1 MKKLIEIF
9 DTHAHLCD
17 AAFDDE
23 REAIIADLGTHGV
36 GAFTEIGFD
45 LPSSR
50 AALALAERY
59 PQVYA
64 AVGFHPDHSDHLRD
78 EDVETLRQMVENDHQ
93 QAGER
98 TANGENPRHSVALNV
113 DKSVADEASA
123 VDEASSPVK
132 NSAVTR
138 QKIVAIGEIGLD
150 YHYTREGILRRAAAS
165 GREADPESLATA
177 DPEPEIQKACFRRM
191 LQLARE
197 LGLPINVHSRE
208 AAQDTYDLIVEERG
222 YENSGIIH
230 CFGYPVEM
238 AERFV
243 KLGLY
248 VGVGGVV
255 TFKNSRKLKEV
266 VERIPIECI
275 VLETDCPYMAPVPKR
290 GTRNDP
296 RNLPYVVEEIAALR
310 QMDPAEVIRIT
321 TENAKRVYR
330 ITE

>member
-1 MKKLIEIF
+1 MKKASGIF

-17 AAFDDE
+17 AAFDMD
-23 REAIIADLGTHGV
+23 REAIIADLGAHGV

-78 EDVETLRQMVENDHQ
+78 EDVETLRQMVEND
-93 QAGER
+93 
-98 TANGENPRHSVALNV
+98 
-113 DKSVADEASA
+113 K
-123 VDEASSPVK
+123 
-132 NSAVTR
+132 
-138 QKIVAIGEIGLD
+138 KIVAIGEIGLD

-165 GREADPESLATA
+165 GQEPDPESLATA

-266 VERIPIECI
+266 VERIPIERI

-296 RNLPYVVEEIAALR
+296 RNLPYIVEEIAALR

-330 ITE
+330 IKE

>member
-1 MKKLIEIF
+1 MKKSSEIF

-17 AAFDDE
+17 AAFDED

-78 EDVETLRQMVENDHQ
+78 EDVETLRKMVEND
-93 QAGER
+93 
-98 TANGENPRHSVALNV
+98 
-113 DKSVADEASA
+113 
-123 VDEASSPVK
+123 
-132 NSAVTR
+132 

-165 GREADPESLATA
+165 GQEPDPESLATA
-177 DPEPEIQKACFRRM
+177 DPDPEIQKACFRRM
-191 LQLARE
+191 LQLARA

-208 AAQDTYDLIVEERG
+208 AAQDTYDLIVEEHG

-255 TFKNSRKLKEV
+255 TFKNARKLKEV
-266 VERIPIECI
+266 VERIPIERI

-330 ITE
+330 IEE

>member
-1 MKKLIEIF
+1 MKKSSEIF

-23 REAIIADLGTHGV
+23 REAIIADLGAHGV

-78 EDVETLRQMVENDHQ
+78 EDVETLRQMVEN
-93 QAGER
+93 
-98 TANGENPRHSVALNV
+98 N
-113 DKSVADEASA
+113 
-123 VDEASSPVK
+123 
-132 NSAVTR
+132 

-165 GREADPESLATA
+165 GQEPDPESLATA

-191 LQLARE
+191 LQLARA

-208 AAQDTYDLIVEERG
+208 AAQDTYDLIVEEHG

-255 TFKNSRKLKEV
+255 TFKNARKLKEV
-266 VERIPIECI
+266 VARIPIERI

-330 ITE
+330 ISE

>member
-1 MKKLIEIF
+1 MKKASEIF

-23 REAIIADLGTHGV
+23 REAIIADLGAHGV

-78 EDVETLRQMVENDHQ
+78 EDVETLRQMVEND
-93 QAGER
+93 
-98 TANGENPRHSVALNV
+98 
-113 DKSVADEASA
+113 
-123 VDEASSPVK
+123 
-132 NSAVTR
+132 

-165 GREADPESLATA
+165 GQEPDPESLATA

-191 LQLARE
+191 LQLARA

-208 AAQDTYDLIVEERG
+208 AAQDTYDLIVEEHG

-266 VERIPIECI
+266 VARIPIERI

-330 ITE
+330 ISE

>member
-1 MKKLIEIF
+1 MKKASEIF

-64 AVGFHPDHSDHLRD
+64 AVGFHPDHSDHLRE
-78 EDVETLRQMVENDHQ
+78 EDVETLRKMVEND
-93 QAGER
+93 
-98 TANGENPRHSVALNV
+98 
-113 DKSVADEASA
+113 
-123 VDEASSPVK
+123 
-132 NSAVTR
+132 

-165 GREADPESLATA
+165 GQEPDPESLATA
-177 DPEPEIQKACFRRM
+177 DPDPEIQKACFRRM
-191 LQLARE
+191 LQLARA

-208 AAQDTYDLIVEERG
+208 AAQDTYDLIVEEHA

-243 KLGLY
+243 KLGMY

-255 TFKNSRKLKEV
+255 TFKNARKLKEV
-266 VERIPIECI
+266 VERIPIERI

-330 ITE
+330 IEE

>member
-1 MKKLIEIF
+1 MKKASEIF

-23 REAIIADLGTHGV
+23 REAIIADLGAHGV

-78 EDVETLRQMVENDHQ
+78 EDVETLRKMVEND
-93 QAGER
+93 AG
-98 TANGENPRHSVALNV
+98 
-113 DKSVADEASA
+113 
-123 VDEASSPVK
+123 
-132 NSAVTR
+132 TR
-138 QKIVAIGEIGLD
+138 KKIVAIGEIGLD

-165 GREADPESLATA
+165 GQEPDPESLATA

-191 LQLARE
+191 LQLARA

-208 AAQDTYDLIVEERG
+208 AAQDTYDLIVEEHG

-255 TFKNSRKLKEV
+255 TFKNARKLKEV
-266 VERIPIECI
+266 VARIPIERI

-330 ITE
+330 ISE

>member
-1 MKKLIEIF
+1 MMKIASEIF

-17 AAFDDE
+17 AAFDED
-23 REAIIADLGTHGV
+23 REAIIADLGAHGV

-78 EDVETLRQMVENDHQ
+78 EDVETLRQMVEND
-93 QAGER
+93 
-98 TANGENPRHSVALNV
+98 
-113 DKSVADEASA
+113 K
-123 VDEASSPVK
+123 
-132 NSAVTR
+132 
-138 QKIVAIGEIGLD
+138 KIVAIGEIGLD

-165 GREADPESLATA
+165 GQEPDQESLATA

-191 LQLARE
+191 LQLARA

-208 AAQDTYDLIVEERG
+208 AAQDTYDLIVEEHG
-222 YENSGIIH
+222 YENSGIVH

-266 VERIPIECI
+266 VERIPIERI

-296 RNLPYVVEEIAALR
+296 RNLPYVVEEIASLR

-330 ITE
+330 ISE

>member
-17 AAFDDE
+17 AAFDEE
-23 REAIIADLGTHGV
+23 REAIIADLGAHGV

-50 AALALAERY
+50 AALALAERH
-59 PQVYA
+59 PNIYA

-78 EDVETLRQMVENDHQ
+78 EDVETLRKMVESDRLL
-93 QAGER
+93 AGEC
-98 TANGENPRHSVALNV
+98 TAHGENPRHSVASDV
-113 DKSVADEASA
+113 DKSVAGNTSADADASSA
-123 VDEASSPVK
+123 VEKRAGI
-132 NSAVTR
+132 R
-138 QKIVAIGEIGLD
+138 RKIVAIGEIGLD

-165 GREADPESLATA
+165 GQEPDPESLATA

-191 LQLARE
+191 LQLARA

-208 AAQDTYDLIVEERG
+208 AAQDTYDLIVEEHG

-243 KLGLY
+243 KLGMY

-255 TFKNSRKLKEV
+255 TFKNARKLKEV
-266 VERIPIECI
+266 VERIPIERI

-330 ITE
+330 ISE

>member
-1 MKKLIEIF
+1 MKKASEIF

-23 REAIIADLGTHGV
+23 REAIIADLGAHGV

-78 EDVETLRQMVENDHQ
+78 EDVETLRQMVEN
-93 QAGER
+93 
-98 TANGENPRHSVALNV
+98 N
-113 DKSVADEASA
+113 
-123 VDEASSPVK
+123 
-132 NSAVTR
+132 

-165 GREADPESLATA
+165 GQEPDPESLATA
-177 DPEPEIQKACFRRM
+177 DPEPEIQKACFRWM
-191 LQLARE
+191 LQLARA

-208 AAQDTYDLIVEERG
+208 AAQDTYDLIVEEHG

-255 TFKNSRKLKEV
+255 TFKNARKLKEV
-266 VERIPIECI
+266 VARIPIERI

-330 ITE
+330 ISE

>member
-1 MKKLIEIF
+1 MKKASEIF

-17 AAFDDE
+17 EAFDDE
-23 REAIIADLGTHGV
+23 REAIIADLGAHGV

-78 EDVETLRQMVENDHQ
+78 EDVETLRQMVEN
-93 QAGER
+93 
-98 TANGENPRHSVALNV
+98 N
-113 DKSVADEASA
+113 
-123 VDEASSPVK
+123 
-132 NSAVTR
+132 

-165 GREADPESLATA
+165 GQEPDPESLATA

-191 LQLARE
+191 LQLARA

-208 AAQDTYDLIVEERG
+208 AAQDTYDLIVEEHG

-243 KLGLY
+243 KHGLY

-255 TFKNSRKLKEV
+255 TFKNARKLKEV
-266 VERIPIECI
+266 VARIPIERI

-330 ITE
+330 ISE

>member
-1 MKKLIEIF
+1 MIKASEIF

-23 REAIIADLGTHGV
+23 REAIIADLGAHGV

-64 AVGFHPDHSDHLRD
+64 AVGFHPDHSDRLRD
-78 EDVETLRQMVENDHQ
+78 EDVETLWQMVENDRQ
-93 QAGER
+93 QAGECVSH
-98 TANGENPRHSVALNV
+98 GENPRHFVALNV
-113 DKSVADEASA
+113 DKFGVE
-123 VDEASSPVK
+123 
-132 NSAVTR
+132 NSKGTR

-266 VERIPIECI
+266 VERIPIERI

-310 QMDPAEVIRIT
+310 HMDPAEVIRIT

>member
-1 MKKLIEIF
+1 MKKASEIF

-23 REAIIADLGTHGV
+23 REAIIADLGAHGV

-78 EDVETLRQMVENDHQ
+78 EDVETLRQMVEND
-93 QAGER
+93 
-98 TANGENPRHSVALNV
+98 
-113 DKSVADEASA
+113 
-123 VDEASSPVK
+123 
-132 NSAVTR
+132 

-165 GREADPESLATA
+165 GQEPDPESLATA

-191 LQLARE
+191 LQLARA

-208 AAQDTYDLIVEERG
+208 AAQDTYDLIVEEHG

-266 VERIPIECI
+266 VECIPIERI

-296 RNLPYVVEEIAALR
+296 RNLLYVVEEIAALR

-330 ITE
+330 ISE

>member
-1 MKKLIEIF
+1 MKKASEIF

-23 REAIIADLGTHGV
+23 REAIIADLGAHGV

-78 EDVETLRQMVENDHQ
+78 EDVETLRQMVEND
-93 QAGER
+93 
-98 TANGENPRHSVALNV
+98 
-113 DKSVADEASA
+113 
-123 VDEASSPVK
+123 
-132 NSAVTR
+132 

-165 GREADPESLATA
+165 GQEPDPESLATA

-191 LQLARE
+191 LQLARA

-208 AAQDTYDLIVEERG
+208 AAQDTYDLIVEEHG

-255 TFKNSRKLKEV
+255 TFKNSRKRKEV
-266 VERIPIECI
+266 VERIPIERI

-330 ITE
+330 ISE

>member
-1 MKKLIEIF
+1 MKKSSEIF

-17 AAFDDE
+17 AAFDED

-78 EDVETLRQMVENDHQ
+78 EDVETLRKMVEND
-93 QAGER
+93 
-98 TANGENPRHSVALNV
+98 
-113 DKSVADEASA
+113 
-123 VDEASSPVK
+123 
-132 NSAVTR
+132 

-165 GREADPESLATA
+165 GQEPDPESLATA
-177 DPEPEIQKACFRRM
+177 DPGPEIQKACFRRM
-191 LQLARE
+191 LQLARA

-208 AAQDTYDLIVEERG
+208 AAQDTYDLIVEEHG

-266 VERIPIECI
+266 VERIPIERI

-330 ITE
+330 IEE

>member
-78 EDVETLRQMVENDHQ
+78 EDVETLRKMVEND
-93 QAGER
+93 
-98 TANGENPRHSVALNV
+98 
-113 DKSVADEASA
+113 
-123 VDEASSPVK
+123 
-132 NSAVTR
+132 

-165 GREADPESLATA
+165 GQEPDPESLATA
-177 DPEPEIQKACFRRM
+177 DPDPEIQKACFRRM
-191 LQLARE
+191 LQLARA

-208 AAQDTYDLIVEERG
+208 AAQDTYDLIVEEHA

-243 KLGLY
+243 KLGMY

-255 TFKNSRKLKEV
+255 TFKNARKLKEV
-266 VERIPIECI
+266 VERIPIERI

-330 ITE
+330 IEE

>member
-1 MKKLIEIF
+1 MKKASEIF

-17 AAFDDE
+17 AAFDDD
-23 REAIIADLGTHGV
+23 REAIIADLGAHGV

-64 AVGFHPDHSDHLRD
+64 AVGFHPDHSDHLRE
-78 EDVETLRQMVENDHQ
+78 EDVETLRQMVEND
-93 QAGER
+93 
-98 TANGENPRHSVALNV
+98 
-113 DKSVADEASA
+113 K
-123 VDEASSPVK
+123 
-132 NSAVTR
+132 
-138 QKIVAIGEIGLD
+138 KIVAIGEIGLD
-150 YHYTREGILRRAAAS
+150 YHYTREGLIRVAVAA
-165 GREADPESLATA
+165 GKEPDPESLATA

-321 TENAKRVYR
+321 TENAKRVYH

>member
-1 MKKLIEIF
+1 MKESSEIF

-23 REAIIADLGTHGV
+23 REAIIADLGAHGV

-78 EDVETLRQMVENDHQ
+78 EDVETLRQMVEND
-93 QAGER
+93 
-98 TANGENPRHSVALNV
+98 
-113 DKSVADEASA
+113 
-123 VDEASSPVK
+123 
-132 NSAVTR
+132 

-165 GREADPESLATA
+165 GQEPDPESLATA

-191 LQLARE
+191 LQLARA

-208 AAQDTYDLIVEERG
+208 AAQDTYDLIVEEHG

-266 VERIPIECI
+266 VERIPIERI

-321 TENAKRVYR
+321 TENAKHVYR
-330 ITE
+330 ISE

>member
-1 MKKLIEIF
+1 MKKSSEIF

-23 REAIIADLGTHGV
+23 REAIIANLGAHGV

-45 LPSSR
+45 LPSSH

-78 EDVETLRQMVENDHQ
+78 EDVETLRKMVEND
-93 QAGER
+93 
-98 TANGENPRHSVALNV
+98 
-113 DKSVADEASA
+113 
-123 VDEASSPVK
+123 
-132 NSAVTR
+132 

-165 GREADPESLATA
+165 GQEADPESLATA

-191 LQLARE
+191 LQLARA

-208 AAQDTYDLIVEERG
+208 AAQDTYDLIVEEHG

-266 VERIPIECI
+266 VERIPIEHI

-330 ITE
+330 IRE

>member
-1 MKKLIEIF
+1 MKKSSEIF

-17 AAFDDE
+17 AAFDED

-64 AVGFHPDHSDHLRD
+64 AVGFHPDHSDYLRD
-78 EDVETLRQMVENDHQ
+78 EDVETLRKMVEND
-93 QAGER
+93 
-98 TANGENPRHSVALNV
+98 
-113 DKSVADEASA
+113 
-123 VDEASSPVK
+123 
-132 NSAVTR
+132 

-165 GREADPESLATA
+165 GQEPDPESLATA

-191 LQLARE
+191 LQLARA

-208 AAQDTYDLIVEERG
+208 AAQDTYDLIVEEHA

-243 KLGLY
+243 KLGMY

-255 TFKNSRKLKEV
+255 TFKNARKLKEV
-266 VERIPIECI
+266 VERIPIERI

-296 RNLPYVVEEIAALR
+296 RNLPYIVEEIAALR

-330 ITE
+330 IEE

>member
-1 MKKLIEIF
+1 MLKIASEIF

-17 AAFDDE
+17 AAFDED
-23 REAIIADLGTHGV
+23 REAIIADLGAHGV

-78 EDVETLRQMVENDHQ
+78 EDVETLRQMVEND
-93 QAGER
+93 
-98 TANGENPRHSVALNV
+98 
-113 DKSVADEASA
+113 K
-123 VDEASSPVK
+123 
-132 NSAVTR
+132 
-138 QKIVAIGEIGLD
+138 KIVAIGEIGLD
-150 YHYTREGILRRAAAS
+150 YHYTREGILRRAAAA
-165 GREADPESLATA
+165 GKEPDQESLATA

-191 LQLARE
+191 LQLARA

-208 AAQDTYDLIVEERG
+208 AAQDTYDLIVEEHG
-222 YENSGIIH
+222 YENSGIVH

-266 VERIPIECI
+266 VERIPIERI

-296 RNLPYVVEEIAALR
+296 RNLPYVVEEIASLR

-330 ITE
+330 ISE

>member
-1 MKKLIEIF
+1 MKKASEIF

-17 AAFDDE
+17 AAFDDD
-23 REAIIADLGTHGV
+23 REAIIADLGAHGV

-50 AALALAERY
+50 AALALAERH
-59 PQVYA
+59 PNIYA
-64 AVGFHPDHSDHLRD
+64 AVGFHPDHSDHLRE
-78 EDVETLRQMVENDHQ
+78 EDVETLRRMVEND
-93 QAGER
+93 
-98 TANGENPRHSVALNV
+98 
-113 DKSVADEASA
+113 
-123 VDEASSPVK
+123 
-132 NSAVTR
+132 

-165 GREADPESLATA
+165 GQEVDPESLATA

-208 AAQDTYDLIVEERG
+208 AAQDTYELIVEERG
-222 YENSGIIH
+222 YENAGIIH

-266 VERIPIECI
+266 VERIPIERI

>member
-1 MKKLIEIF
+1 MKKASEIF

-23 REAIIADLGTHGV
+23 REAIIADLGAHGV

-64 AVGFHPDHSDHLRD
+64 VVGFHPDHSDHLRD
-78 EDVETLRQMVENDHQ
+78 EDVETLRQMVEND
-93 QAGER
+93 
-98 TANGENPRHSVALNV
+98 
-113 DKSVADEASA
+113 
-123 VDEASSPVK
+123 
-132 NSAVTR
+132 

-165 GREADPESLATA
+165 GQEPDPESLATA

-191 LQLARE
+191 LQLARA

-208 AAQDTYDLIVEERG
+208 AAQDTYDLIVEEHG

-255 TFKNSRKLKEV
+255 TFKNARKLKEV
-266 VERIPIECI
+266 VARIPIERI

-330 ITE
+330 ISE

>member
-17 AAFDDE
+17 AAFDED

-78 EDVETLRQMVENDHQ
+78 EDVETLRKMVEND
-93 QAGER
+93 
-98 TANGENPRHSVALNV
+98 
-113 DKSVADEASA
+113 
-123 VDEASSPVK
+123 
-132 NSAVTR
+132 

-165 GREADPESLATA
+165 GQEPDPESLATA
-177 DPEPEIQKACFRRM
+177 DPEPEIQKVCFRRM
-191 LQLARE
+191 LRLARA

-208 AAQDTYDLIVEERG
+208 AAQDTYDLIVEEHG

-255 TFKNSRKLKEV
+255 TFKNARKLKEV
-266 VERIPIECI
+266 VARIPIERI

-321 TENAKRVYR
+321 TDNAKRVYR
-330 ITE
+330 IEE

>member
-1 MKKLIEIF
+1 MKKASEIF

-23 REAIIADLGTHGV
+23 REAIIADLGAHGV

-78 EDVETLRQMVENDHQ
+78 EDVETLRQMVEN
-93 QAGER
+93 
-98 TANGENPRHSVALNV
+98 N
-113 DKSVADEASA
+113 
-123 VDEASSPVK
+123 
-132 NSAVTR
+132 

-165 GREADPESLATA
+165 GQEPDPESLATA

-191 LQLARE
+191 LQLARA

-208 AAQDTYDLIVEERG
+208 AAQDTYDLIVEEHG

-255 TFKNSRKLKEV
+255 TFKNARKLKEV
-266 VERIPIECI
+266 VARIPIERI

-330 ITE
+330 ISE

>member
-1 MKKLIEIF
+1 MKKASEIF

-23 REAIIADLGTHGV
+23 REAIIADLGAHGV

-78 EDVETLRQMVENDHQ
+78 EDVETLRQMVEND
-93 QAGER
+93 
-98 TANGENPRHSVALNV
+98 
-113 DKSVADEASA
+113 
-123 VDEASSPVK
+123 
-132 NSAVTR
+132 

-165 GREADPESLATA
+165 GQEPDPESLATA

-191 LQLARE
+191 LQLARA

-208 AAQDTYDLIVEERG
+208 AAQDTYDLIVEEHG

-238 AERFV
+238 AELFV

-255 TFKNSRKLKEV
+255 TFKNARKLKEV
-266 VERIPIECI
+266 VARIPIERI

-330 ITE
+330 IRE

>member
-1 MKKLIEIF
+1 MKKASEIF

-78 EDVETLRQMVENDHQ
+78 EDVETLRKMVEND
-93 QAGER
+93 
-98 TANGENPRHSVALNV
+98 
-113 DKSVADEASA
+113 
-123 VDEASSPVK
+123 
-132 NSAVTR
+132 

-165 GREADPESLATA
+165 GQEPDPESLATA
-177 DPEPEIQKACFRRM
+177 DPDPEIQKACFRRM
-191 LQLARE
+191 LQLARA

-208 AAQDTYDLIVEERG
+208 AAQDTYDLIVEEHA

-255 TFKNSRKLKEV
+255 TFKNARKLKEV
-266 VERIPIECI
+266 VERIPIERI

-330 ITE
+330 IEE

>member
-1 MKKLIEIF
+1 MKKASEIF

-17 AAFDDE
+17 EAFDDE
-23 REAIIADLGTHGV
+23 REAIIADLGAHGV

-59 PQVYA
+59 PQVYV

-78 EDVETLRQMVENDHQ
+78 EDVETLRQMVEN
-93 QAGER
+93 
-98 TANGENPRHSVALNV
+98 N
-113 DKSVADEASA
+113 
-123 VDEASSPVK
+123 
-132 NSAVTR
+132 

-165 GREADPESLATA
+165 GQEPDPESLATA

-191 LQLARE
+191 LQLARA

-208 AAQDTYDLIVEERG
+208 AAQDTYDLIVEEHG

-255 TFKNSRKLKEV
+255 TFKNARKLKEV
-266 VERIPIECI
+266 VARIPIERI

-330 ITE
+330 ISE

>member
-1 MKKLIEIF
+1 MKKSSEIF

-17 AAFDDE
+17 AAFDED

-78 EDVETLRQMVENDHQ
+78 EDVETLRKMVEND
-93 QAGER
+93 
-98 TANGENPRHSVALNV
+98 
-113 DKSVADEASA
+113 
-123 VDEASSPVK
+123 
-132 NSAVTR
+132 

-165 GREADPESLATA
+165 GQEPDPESLATA

-191 LQLARE
+191 LQLARA

-208 AAQDTYDLIVEERG
+208 AAQDTYDLIVEEHG

-255 TFKNSRKLKEV
+255 TFKNARKLKEV
-266 VERIPIECI
+266 VARIPIERI

-330 ITE
+330 IEE

>member
-1 MKKLIEIF
+1 MKKSSEIF

-17 AAFDDE
+17 AAFDED

-78 EDVETLRQMVENDHQ
+78 EDVETLRKMVEND
-93 QAGER
+93 
-98 TANGENPRHSVALNV
+98 
-113 DKSVADEASA
+113 
-123 VDEASSPVK
+123 
-132 NSAVTR
+132 

-165 GREADPESLATA
+165 GQEPDPESLATA

-191 LQLARE
+191 LQLARA

-208 AAQDTYDLIVEERG
+208 AAQDTYDLIVEEHG

-266 VERIPIECI
+266 VERIPIERI

-296 RNLPYVVEEIAALR
+296 RNLPYVVEEIAARR

-330 ITE
+330 IEE

>member
-1 MKKLIEIF
+1 MKKSSEIF

-23 REAIIADLGTHGV
+23 REAIIADLGAHGV

-78 EDVETLRQMVENDHQ
+78 EDVETLRQMVEND
-93 QAGER
+93 
-98 TANGENPRHSVALNV
+98 
-113 DKSVADEASA
+113 
-123 VDEASSPVK
+123 
-132 NSAVTR
+132 

-165 GREADPESLATA
+165 GQEPDPESLATA

-191 LQLARE
+191 LQLARA

-208 AAQDTYDLIVEERG
+208 AAQDTYDLIVEEHG

-255 TFKNSRKLKEV
+255 TFKNARKLKEV
-266 VERIPIECI
+266 VARIPIERI

-330 ITE
+330 ISE

>member
-1 MKKLIEIF
+1 MIKASEIF

-17 AAFDDE
+17 AVFDMD
-23 REAIIADLGTHGV
+23 REVIIADLGAHGV

-50 AALALAERY
+50 AALSLAERY

-78 EDVETLRQMVENDHQ
+78 EDVEALRQMVENDRQ
-93 QAGER
+93 QAGEG
-98 TANGENPRHSVALNV
+98 ASHGEIPRHSVAVDV
-113 DKSVADEASA
+113 DKSGVE
-123 VDEASSPVK
+123 
-132 NSAVTR
+132 NSKGTR

-165 GREADPESLATA
+165 GQEADPESLATA

-266 VERIPIECI
+266 VERIPIERI
-275 VLETDCPYMAPVPKR
+275 VLETDCPYMAPV
-290 GTRNDP
+290 
-296 RNLPYVVEEIAALR
+296 
-310 QMDPAEVIRIT
+310 
-321 TENAKRVYR
+321 
-330 ITE
+330 

>member
-17 AAFDDE
+17 AAFDED

-78 EDVETLRQMVENDHQ
+78 EDVETLRKMVEND
-93 QAGER
+93 
-98 TANGENPRHSVALNV
+98 
-113 DKSVADEASA
+113 
-123 VDEASSPVK
+123 
-132 NSAVTR
+132 

-165 GREADPESLATA
+165 GQEPDPESLATA

-191 LQLARE
+191 LQLARA

-208 AAQDTYDLIVEERG
+208 AAQDTYDLIVEEHG

-243 KLGLY
+243 KLGMY

-255 TFKNSRKLKEV
+255 TFKNARKLKEV
-266 VERIPIECI
+266 VERILIERI

-290 GTRNDP
+290 GIRNDP

-330 ITE
+330 IEE

>member
-1 MKKLIEIF
+1 MKKASEIF

-23 REAIIADLGTHGV
+23 REVIIADLGAHGV

-78 EDVETLRQMVENDHQ
+78 EDVETLRRMVEN
-93 QAGER
+93 
-98 TANGENPRHSVALNV
+98 N
-113 DKSVADEASA
+113 
-123 VDEASSPVK
+123 
-132 NSAVTR
+132 

-165 GREADPESLATA
+165 GQEPDPESLATA

-191 LQLARE
+191 LQLARA

-208 AAQDTYDLIVEERG
+208 AAQDTYDLIVEEHG

-255 TFKNSRKLKEV
+255 TFKNARKLKEV
-266 VERIPIECI
+266 VARIPIERI

-330 ITE
+330 IRE

>member
-1 MKKLIEIF
+1 MKESSEIF

-23 REAIIADLGTHGV
+23 REAIIADLGAHGV

-78 EDVETLRQMVENDHQ
+78 EDVETLRQMVEND
-93 QAGER
+93 
-98 TANGENPRHSVALNV
+98 
-113 DKSVADEASA
+113 
-123 VDEASSPVK
+123 
-132 NSAVTR
+132 

-165 GREADPESLATA
+165 GQDPDPESLATA

-191 LQLARE
+191 LQLARA

-208 AAQDTYDLIVEERG
+208 AAQDTYDLIVEEHG

-255 TFKNSRKLKEV
+255 TFKNARKLKEV
-266 VERIPIECI
+266 VARIPIERI

-330 ITE
+330 ISE

>member
-1 MKKLIEIF
+1 MKESSEIF

-23 REAIIADLGTHGV
+23 REAIIADLGAHGV

-78 EDVETLRQMVENDHQ
+78 EDVETLRKMVEND
-93 QAGER
+93 AG
-98 TANGENPRHSVALNV
+98 
-113 DKSVADEASA
+113 
-123 VDEASSPVK
+123 
-132 NSAVTR
+132 TR
-138 QKIVAIGEIGLD
+138 KKIVAIGEIGLD

-165 GREADPESLATA
+165 GQEPDPESLATA

-191 LQLARE
+191 LQLARA

-208 AAQDTYDLIVEERG
+208 AAQDTYDLIVEEHG

-266 VERIPIECI
+266 VACIPIECI

-330 ITE
+330 ISE

>member
-1 MKKLIEIF
+1 MKESSEIF

-23 REAIIADLGTHGV
+23 REAIIADLGAHGV

-78 EDVETLRQMVENDHQ
+78 EDVETLRKMVEND
-93 QAGER
+93 
-98 TANGENPRHSVALNV
+98 
-113 DKSVADEASA
+113 
-123 VDEASSPVK
+123 
-132 NSAVTR
+132 

-165 GREADPESLATA
+165 GQEADPESLATA
-177 DPEPEIQKACFRRM
+177 DPEPELQKACFRRM

-208 AAQDTYDLIVEERG
+208 AAQDTYDLIVEEHG

-310 QMDPAEVIRIT
+310 QMDPAEIIRIT